1 MVVMISGFFGSF
13 SIFFMLKPPR
23 QIPKPN
29 PSDLNANDLNAKSN
43 EANGNGIGG
52 QT

>member
-13 SIFFMLKPPR
+13 SIFFLLKPPR

-29 PSDLNANDLNAKSN
+29 PSDDLNAKPN

>member
-1 MVVMISGFFGSF
+1 MISGFFGSF
-13 SIFFMLKPPR
+13 SIFFLLKPPR

-29 PSDLNANDLNAKSN
+29 PSDLNEKSN